1 MAITPAHRRDGGWEF
16 EGRGN
21 AFPHSNKNV
30 HRRCATFVPQGQSFC
45 ITKTYPATRLKP
57 LNPNRRKPLVT
68 EPFLLHRTHTLLAT
82 YKCALC
88 DFVLASLVH
97 AYRQFSLKLSKALC
111 RIIVP
116 RFRSLFR
123 LCFRVQNLK
132 RDASLFALVRFC
144 PQKPVETRERHRGT

>member
-1 MAITPAHRRDGGWEF
+1 MSLEFCHGFVLSDTTFAISGTIVRPRPLSAQDLRW
-16 EGRGN
+16 N
-21 AFPHSNKNV
+21 AKTFP
-30 HRRCATFVPQGQSFC
+30 
-45 ITKTYPATRLKP
+45 
-57 LNPNRRKPLVT
+57 
-68 EPFLLHRTHTLLAT
+68 HTLLAM

>member
-1 MAITPAHRRDGGWEF
+1 M
-16 EGRGN
+16 
-21 AFPHSNKNV
+21 
-30 HRRCATFVPQGQSFC
+30 
-45 ITKTYPATRLKP
+45 
-57 LNPNRRKPLVT
+57 
-68 EPFLLHRTHTLLAT
+68 

-144 PQKPVETRERHRGT
+144 PQKLVETRERHRGTSSLPEPFHASYDLLRARTMPFRLLGKQTIPKLSKSSVRASMGQTVPSRFHSFGEMKPDIPSEPTLSEHRHAQRQASPKPP